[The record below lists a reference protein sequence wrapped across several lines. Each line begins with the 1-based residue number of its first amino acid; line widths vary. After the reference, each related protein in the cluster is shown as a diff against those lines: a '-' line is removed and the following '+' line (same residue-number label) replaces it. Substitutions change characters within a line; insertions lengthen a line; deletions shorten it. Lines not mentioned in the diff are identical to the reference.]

1 VDVAEVLLMVGL
13 GVVALMGRHVVLYVG
28 AFIGL
33 LLWGFTIAD
42 TDLTTGIAVCCAAGY
57 FLYRVYDSWTG
68 R

>member
-1 VDVAEVLLMVGL
+1 MDVAEVLLMVGL
-13 GVVALMGRHVVLYVG
+13 GVVALLGRHIVLYVG

-33 LLWGFTIAD
+33 LLWGLAIAD
-42 TDLTTGIAVCCAAGY
+42 TNLTTGIAVCCMAGY